1 MNSSRKFVPFAA
13 FAVLALLWLVFAES
27 AIGSFTRNYYYS
39 YTALYTPFADL
50 VRHLFSAPVILTYSL
65 AAAALILSAK
75 QMRLPAYIAFGLSAA
90 AGIWAS
96 IAILTV
102 YDASIVFCL
111 IYILLPLIL
120 TGLRAFGVI
129 KNRRAFALGTAI
141 PTCAAAIIL
150 FFIVLIGLINEYGYS
165 NGFSFGIFVFSAHF
179 MLALELP
186 MLMLAA
192 AGFAPFECITLADE
206 EAPVTDSVMESL
218 EKIARLHAQ
227 GALTD
232 EEFAQQKAAL
242 LSKL

>member
-1 MNSSRKFVPFAA
+1 MKTSRKFVPFAA

-27 AIGSFTRNYYYS
+27 AIGSYYGYI
-39 YTALYTPFADL
+39 ALYTPFAAL
-50 VRHLFSAPVILTYSL
+50 VLHLFSAPVILTYSL

-75 QMRLPAYIAFGLSAA
+75 QMRLPAYITFGLSAA

-96 IAILTV
+96 IAILTI
-102 YDASIVFCL
+102 YGASIVFCL

-150 FFIVLIGLINEYGYS
+150 FFVVLIGLINEYGYS
-165 NGFSFGIFVFSAHF
+165 NGFSFGAFVFSAHF

-206 EAPVTDSVMESL
+206 EAPVTDFVMESL

>member
-1 MNSSRKFVPFAA
+1 MKTSRKFVPFAA

-27 AIGSFTRNYYYS
+27 AIGSFMRHHYYG
-39 YTALYTPFADL
+39 YTGEAL

-75 QMRLPAYIAFGLSAA
+75 QMRLPAYITFGLSAA

-96 IAILTV
+96 IAILTI
-102 YDASIVFCL
+102 YGASIVFCL

-129 KNRRAFALGTAI
+129 KNRRAFVFGTAI

-150 FFIVLIGLINEYGYS
+150 FFVVLIGLINEYGYS
-165 NGFSFGIFVFSAHF
+165 NGFRFDTFVFSAHF

-206 EAPVTDSVMESL
+206 EAPVTDSVIESL

>member
-1 MNSSRKFVPFAA
+1 MKSSRKFVPFAA

-27 AIGSFTRNYYYS
+27 AIGSFTRNYYDS
-39 YTALYTPFADL
+39 TALYFSFAEL

-102 YDASIVFCL
+102 YGASIVFCL

-150 FFIVLIGLINEYGYS
+150 FFVVLIGLINEYGYS
-165 NGFSFGIFVFSAHF
+165 NGFSFGAFVFSAHF

-232 EEFAQQKAAL
+232 EEFARQKAAL

>member
-1 MNSSRKFVPFAA
+1 MKSSRKFVPFAA

-27 AIGSFTRNYYYS
+27 ALGSFTKNYYYG
-39 YTALYTPFADL
+39 YTALYSPFAAL

-90 AGIWAS
+90 AGLWAS

-102 YDASIVFCL
+102 YGTSIVFCL

-120 TGLRAFGVI
+120 TGLRAFGII
-129 KNRRAFALGTAI
+129 KNRRAFALGTVI
-141 PTCAAAIIL
+141 PTCAASVIL
-150 FFIVLIGLINEYGYS
+150 FFVVLIGLINEYGY
-165 NGFSFGIFVFSAHF
+165 NGGFRFGTFVFTAHF
-179 MLALELP
+179 ILALELP

-206 EAPVTDSVMESL
+206 EAPVTNSVIESL

-232 EEFAQQKAAL
+232 EEFAEQKAAL